1 MMGLID
7 ETKFVER
14 LDFFDGQRLF
24 ASDLQGMDGFNREM
38 RRLHNR
44 SLHQPGVGS
53 GFAVKGKKED
63 REVVVG
69 PGYAADGLGREI
81 ILTENQTIPIP
92 PVAGN
97 QGYPIYFDLTVAYGD
112 DSTLEEAETREGIC
126 VDRGVIRRR
135 EQPVFCWVELAGEQ
149 LAPRKTKLTLDL
161 QRNLRIRLARIQVFN
176 CQLFADV
183 SMAQQ
188 LNARPDT
195 TPYISSGTETFESVK
210 ATSRQP
216 DLSFPQSPWIISGI
230 VDTTKAE
237 FLTVPDYRAYFVGPR
252 EMTLKLG
259 GINTTDVFLVD
270 QFQITDQKRDSFAF
284 LDILIVVGNALKT
297 EDVEYLDSDG
307 TPRKRTRID
316 EVHVRIKTEWK
327 LAWMGVER

>member
-1 MMGLID
+1 
-7 ETKFVER
+7 
-14 LDFFDGQRLF
+14 
-24 ASDLQGMDGFNREM
+24 
-38 RRLHNR
+38 
-44 SLHQPGVGS
+44 
-53 GFAVKGKKED
+53 
-63 REVVVG
+63 
-69 PGYAADGLGREI
+69 
-81 ILTENQTIPIP
+81 
-92 PVAGN
+92 
-97 QGYPIYFDLTVAYGD
+97 
-112 DSTLEEAETREGIC
+112 
-126 VDRGVIRRR
+126 
-135 EQPVFCWVELAGEQ
+135 
-149 LAPRKTKLTLDL
+149 
-161 QRNLRIRLARIQVFN
+161 
-176 CQLFADV
+176 
-183 SMAQQ
+183 MAQQ